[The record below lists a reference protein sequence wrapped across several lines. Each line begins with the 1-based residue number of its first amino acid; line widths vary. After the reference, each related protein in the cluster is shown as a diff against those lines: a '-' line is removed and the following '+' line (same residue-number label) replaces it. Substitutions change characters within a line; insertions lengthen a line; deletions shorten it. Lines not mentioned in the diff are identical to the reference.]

1 MTRTH
6 MQAHPHS
13 VTKSHEQVFTKSLG
27 VACGISS
34 YTYDLFGDMARVGFA
49 RTWSEVFVFAQMFRL
64 KTLHIQHEHGLFW
77 DDNEFLFSVYAFQKK
92 HPDVTIFVTFHSL
105 NLGSNDRLAFY
116 DRLSKVAH
124 LITLNKVA
132 AEVSPFPLHLI
143 EHGVPTSF
151 RPPPARIFRQ
161 NHVATFGFWDEEKR
175 HDKLCDLADEA
186 AVALDLYSRPP
197 SEFGLA
203 SCDGLVTYYR
213 HFLDTPTLVTRLSEY
228 AALVFLRRPA
238 HEIFAVS
245 GSARMALVARVP
257 VICEDS
263 VHYADLAEAV
273 DLVAYEDIPARIR
286 QVVGNVTL
294 QREMVARQNAFVD
307 RWSEQETRVCM
318 QVCMVACACV
328 CVCICVCMH
337 AWTAGCVHYTC
348 AAWHKYLHP
357 SCVRGWV
364 DAISGST
371 CTSTTHSMPECN
383 ASCACRT
390 DMCRT

>member
-1 MTRTH
+1 M
-6 MQAHPHS
+6 
-13 VTKSHEQVFTKSLG
+13 FTKSLG

-34 YTYDLFGDMARVGFA
+34 YTYDLFGDMPRVGFA

-64 KTLHIQHEHGLFW
+64 KALHIQHEHGLFW
-77 DDNEFLFSVYAFQKK
+77 DDNEFLFSVYAFQEK

-132 AEVSPFPLHLI
+132 AEVSPLPLHLI

-161 NHVATFGFWDEEKR
+161 NHVATFGFWDQEKR

-186 AVALDLYSRPP
+186 GVALDLYSRPP

-203 SCDGLVTYYR
+203 GCDGLVTYYR

-263 VHYADLAEAV
+263 FHYADLAEAV
-273 DLVAYEDIPARIR
+273 DLVAYEEIPARIR
-286 QVVGNVTL
+286 QVVSNVTL

-307 RWSEQETRVCM
+307 RWSEQET
-318 QVCMVACACV
+318 QVGMPTCILACV
-328 CVCICVCMH
+328 CVCVCVYAYAYACTHGRLAACVQSRLAQVPASIISAWVGGRHQRQHVHLHTPLH
-337 AWTAGCVHYTC
+337 A
-348 AAWHKYLHP
+348 
-357 SCVRGWV
+357 
-364 DAISGST
+364 
-371 CTSTTHSMPECN
+371 SMNRLSRMPHWRVLPVCL
-383 ASCACRT
+383 T
-390 DMCRT
+390 